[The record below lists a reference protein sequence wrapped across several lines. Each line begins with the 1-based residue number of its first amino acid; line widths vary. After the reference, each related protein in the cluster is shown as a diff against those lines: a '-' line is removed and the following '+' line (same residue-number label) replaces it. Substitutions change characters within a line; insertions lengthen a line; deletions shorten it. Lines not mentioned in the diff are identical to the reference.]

1 MSTLENVIIRGNLAV
16 EASPTT
22 ADQGFGDVF
31 IERNVA
37 INGPTA
43 STSYTTGA
51 LVVTGGIGIA
61 GNLFGNSNLDINGI
75 TTLDQTTID
84 TTDGLFSVAGTN
96 KIAFTPSSS
105 IEMTASATSFF
116 RTSTG
121 NMTVE
126 SQTGNTSV
134 LGNTLVSVTSSS
146 GAVNLSAAGT
156 SSYTTSTGNLTIQS
170 STGVTNVLSS
180 ANTNITSSAASVI
193 VNGNAASSF
202 NVTGAFPLSLT
213 STAGSVILESGK
225 SSTDSI
231 QLNTTAAAGG
241 IDINAGTNGISLD
254 AIGGGISLDA
264 QNTSSNFSL
273 STNGPGQDLTIS
285 VTGVTDSSLFL
296 TSTGTNSDAIRI
308 NSSNTSGGIDIDA
321 GTGGA
326 TIDTTG
332 GISLDSATTSNF
344 TVTGTGDLTLSTTA
358 GSANLI
364 GGEAVVDAVRIFASD
379 TSGGIDIDAGT
390 GGATIDTTGGIS
402 LDSTTASNFT
412 VTGSAD
418 LTLSTTAG
426 SANLLAGEAAS
437 DAIRIFASNASGG
450 IDMDAGT
457 SGATLDTTGAISLDS
472 AAASNFTV
480 ATTSN
485 NQNLTLSVTGA
496 TDSKV
501 LVSSSG
507 TGQSA
512 IDIQASAGGIN
523 ATATNLINI
532 QTTDTVNGVRIG
544 TATSGVPIT
553 IGNPTSST
561 VTIGKDLVVSGNFT
575 VSGTT
580 TTVNTETVTVEDNIV
595 VYNSAPTG
603 TADGGFA
610 VKRFQRSASGGS
622 DDIVSDTPNE
632 TSATHGGNT
641 QVGTTASTIILNAG
655 ANATNDY
662 YSGWWIKITSGARSG
677 DVRRIKQYNGTTKV
691 ATIYATGDT
700 DPSFPG
706 QELNFQSP
714 FTGYDNVSYSLYG
727 NVFIASVYD
736 ESSDRW
742 VLASV
747 PLEPAVTAQI
757 TPLKYIDI
765 QAGSIYST
773 GTLNVNTITGFSGTA
788 VTVSGVTINNGALT
802 GVTSINGNTPD
813 AIDTVTLANNT
824 TAVDIPSTTTL
835 GSFILLAE
843 ADYAGGPMAIFLVS
857 KAIATD
863 VITPNRIT
871 SARGSNNERID
882 AEWNASQKIRL
893 KFQSI
898 PGSPGSYNFKVKIIS
913 P

>member
-1 MSTLENVIIRGNLAV
+1 M

-126 SQTGNTSV
+126 SQAGNTSV
-134 LGNTLVSVTSSS
+134 LGNTLVSVTSSA

-285 VTGVTDSSLFL
+285 VTGATDSSLFL

-326 TIDTTG
+326 T
-332 GISLDSATTSNF
+332 L
-344 TVTGTGDLTLSTTA
+344 
-358 GSANLI
+358 
-364 GGEAVVDAVRIFASD
+364 
-379 TSGGIDIDAGT
+379 
-390 GGATIDTTGGIS
+390 DTTGGIS

-472 AAASNFTV
+472 ADASNFTV

-700 DPSFPG
+700 DPSFPS

-714 FTGYDNVSYSLYG
+714 FTDYNNVSYSLYG

-765 QAGSIYST
+765 QTGSIYST

>member
-22 ADQGFGDVF
+22 GDQGFGDVF

-51 LVVTGGIGIA
+51 LVVSGGIGIA
-61 GNLFGNSNLDINGI
+61 GNLYGNSNLDINGL

-84 TTDGLFSVAGTN
+84 TTDGEFGVSGTN
-96 KIAFTPSSS
+96 KISFTPSSS

-116 RTSTG
+116 TASSG
-121 NMTVE
+121 NITLQ
-126 SQTGNTSV
+126 SQAGNASV
-134 LGNTLVSVTSSS
+134 LGNTLVSVTSAA

-156 SSYTTSTGNLTIQS
+156 SSYTTSSGNLTLQS
-170 STGVTNVLSS
+170 STGVTNILSS
-180 ANTNITSSAASVI
+180 ANTNITSSAASVVI
-193 VNGNAASSF
+193 NGNAASSF

-241 IDINAGTNGISLD
+241 IDINAGTNGITLD

-264 QNTSSNFSL
+264 QNTASNFSL
-273 STNGPGQDLTIS
+273 STNGAGQDLTIE
-285 VTGVTDSSLFL
+285 VTGATDSSLFL
-296 TSTGTNSDAIRI
+296 TSSGTNIDAIRI
-308 NSSNTSGGIDIDA
+308 NASNTSGGIDIDA

-326 TIDTTG
+326 TLDTTG
-332 GISLDSATTSNF
+332 GISLDSATASNF
-344 TVTGTGDLTLSTTA
+344 TVTGAGDLTLSTTA

-364 GGEAVVDAVRIFASD
+364 GGEAVADAIRIFASD
-379 TSGGIDIDAGT
+379 TAGGIDIDAGT
-390 GGATIDTTGGIS
+390 GGATLDTTGGIS
-402 LDSTTASNFT
+402 LDSATASNFT

-418 LTLSTTAG
+418 LTLSSTAG
-426 SANLLAGEAAS
+426 STNLLAGEAAA
-437 DAIRIFASNASGG
+437 DAIRIFASNVAGG
-450 IDMDAGT
+450 IDIDAGT
-457 SGATLDTTGAISLDS
+457 SGATLDTTGGISLD
-472 AAASNFTV
+472 AVTASNFTV
-480 ATTSN
+480 ATTTN

-501 LVSSSG
+501 LVSSTG

-512 IDIQASAGGIN
+512 IDLQASAGGIN
-523 ATATNLINI
+523 ASATNLINI
-532 QTTDTVNGVRIG
+532 QTTDTVNGIKIG
-544 TATSGVPIT
+544 TTTSGVPIT

-561 VTIGKDLVVSGNFT
+561 VTVGKDLVVSGNLT

-632 TSATHGGNT
+632 TSAQHGGNT

-655 ANATNDY
+655 ASSTNDY
-662 YSGWWIKITSGARSG
+662 YAGWWIKITSGTRAG
-677 DVRRIKQYNGTTKV
+677 DVRRIKQYNGTSKV

-700 DPSFPG
+700 DPSYPG

-714 FTGYDNVSYSLYG
+714 FTDYDNVSYSLYG

-736 ESSDRW
+736 ESADRW

-765 QAGSIYST
+765 QVGNIYST
-773 GTLNVNTITGFSGTA
+773 GTLNVDTITGFTGTA

-835 GSFILLAE
+835 GSYILLVE
-843 ADYAGGPMAIFLVS
+843 ANYAGGPMAIFLAS
-857 KAIATD
+857 KAIATN

-871 SARGSNNERID
+871 SARGSNSERID
-882 AEWNASQKIRL
+882 AEWTASQKIRL
-893 KFQSI
+893 KFQAI
-898 PGSPGSYNFKVKIIS
+898 PGSPGSYAFKVKVIS